1 MQFYLG
7 HAFFIFNQIAYF
19 TPSTINTAMPNDSTH
34 LNTKAQAQQTFDAI
48 VIGSGISGGWAAKEL
63 TEKGLKVMMLERGK
77 PLEHI
82 KDYTTASLDPWEFPH
97 RGRTTDEQKKKYPVI
112 HRGWAAAE
120 AVMDS
125 WTNEEDC
132 PYTEVKPFTWWRSYQ
147 MGGRSLLWGRQSYRW
162 SDLDF
167 EANAK
172 EGVGV
177 DWPIRY
183 RDIAA
188 WYDYVEKFA
197 GISGS
202 KEGIPHLPDGQF
214 LPPMD
219 LNCVEKDV
227 AARIKKQYGGSR
239 HLIIGR
245 TANLTA
251 PIEGRTQCQF
261 RNRCW
266 EGCPFG
272 GYFSTQS
279 STLPAALK
287 TGNLTVRPFSI
298 VTKILYDKD
307 TRKAKGVE
315 VLDAETNQTY
325 EYYARI
331 VFLNASALNSA
342 WVLMNS
348 AVDVWPE
355 GLGSSSGELGHNVM
369 DHHYNLGASGTVE
382 GFEDSYYF
390 GRRANGFYIPR
401 FANIGNDKRDFL
413 RGYGYQGGASR
424 DSWSRE
430 IAELQIGADFKEAI
444 TEPGTW
450 TIGATG
456 FGEILP
462 NHDNHIYLDKQR
474 KDKWGLPVLAMD
486 CELKENEL
494 KMRKAIVADLKEML
508 ENAGVKNIQ
517 TRDNGHA
524 MGHGI
529 HEMGTA
535 RMGLDPKTSVLNKN
549 NQVWDAPNVLVTDGA
564 CMTSSACQ
572 NPSLTYMALTARA
585 ADFAVSELKKGN
597 L

>member
-1 MQFYLG
+1 
-7 HAFFIFNQIAYF
+7 
-19 TPSTINTAMPNDSTH
+19 MPGDSTGINNKAAIQ
-34 LNTKAQAQQTFDAI
+34 NTYDAI
-48 VIGSGISGGWAAKEL
+48 VVGSGISGGWAAKEL
-63 TEKGLKVMMLERGK
+63 TEKGLKVLMLERGK
-77 PLEHI
+77 NYEHV
-82 KDYTTASLDPWEFPH
+82 KDYKTAGKDPWDFEHRSETTAQ
-97 RGRTTDEQKKKYPVI
+97 QKKDYPVI
-112 HRGWAAAE
+112 HRGWAANE

-125 WTNEEDC
+125 WANEKDC

-147 MGGRSLLWGRQSYRW
+147 LGGRSILWGRQSYRW
-162 SDLDF
+162 SDFDF

-172 EGVGV
+172 DGIAI

-183 RDIAA
+183 KDLAP

-202 KEGIPHLPDGQF
+202 AEGLAHLPDGQF

-219 LNCVEKDV
+219 LNIVEKDV
-227 AARIKKQYGGSR
+227 AARIKQQFKNR
-239 HLIIGR
+239 HMIIGR
-245 TANLTA
+245 VANLTA
-251 PIEGRTQCQF
+251 PLQARTQCQF

-279 STLPAALK
+279 STLPPAKA

-298 VTKILYDKD
+298 VSKIIYDKD
-307 TRKAKGVE
+307 SKKAKGVE
-315 VLDAETNQTY
+315 VLDAETNKTY
-325 EYYARI
+325 QFYSKI

-348 AVDVWPE
+348 ATDVWKD
-355 GLGSSSGELGHNVM
+355 GLGSSSGELGHNIM
-369 DHHYNLGASGTVE
+369 DHHYNIGASGTVDGYE
-382 GFEDSYYF
+382 NDTTF
-390 GRRANGFYIPR
+390 GRRANGFYITR
-401 FANIGNDKRDFL
+401 FANLYGDKRDYL
-413 RGYGYQGGASR
+413 RGFGYQGSASR
-424 DSWSRE
+424 QGWSRD
-430 IAELQIGADFKEAI
+430 IAELNIGGNFKEAL
-444 TEPGTW
+444 TEPGSW

-462 NHDNHIYLDKQR
+462 YHENKITLDKNV
-474 KDKWGLPVLAMD
+474 KDKWGLPVLSMD
-486 CELKENEL
+486 AELKENEF
-494 KMRKAIVADLKEML
+494 KMRKDIKTDLVAMFEA
-508 ENAGVKNIQ
+508 AGVKNI
-517 TRDNGHA
+517 TTHDSGHA

-535 RMGLDPKTSVLNKN
+535 RMGNDPKTSVLNGN
-549 NQVWDAPNVLVTDGA
+549 NQVWDCKNIFVTDGA

-585 ADFAVSELKKGN
+585 VDFAVTELKKGN